1 MKFPWQKKEL
11 HPPATADNGSLD
23 ITMSINLEG
32 ISNGHHKMTYRG
44 VPCVKCPLDYVLYQ
58 MIIEEVKPD
67 LIIEIGAYKGGSA
80 YYLADL
86 LELYGKG
93 EVHSIDIDGLIDER
107 VKGHKRIKFF
117 IQDWKDYDLR
127 LIKDFK
133 TILVIDDG
141 SHKYDDVIGAVTVFS
156 KFIPI
161 GSYYIIED
169 GMIDPL
175 CISKV
180 YKGGPLRA
188 IKEFLSLNNNFEIDY
203 DWCDFFGKNATF
215 NVVGYLKRIS

>member
-11 HPPATADNGSLD
+11 PTPVTTDKGSLD
-23 ITMSINLEG
+23 ITMSISLEG
-32 ISNGHHKMTYRG
+32 ISKGHHNMTYRG

-80 YYLADL
+80 YYMADL

-107 VKGHKRIKFF
+107 VKSHPRIKFF
-117 IQDWKDYDLR
+117 LHDWKDYDIH

-133 TILVIDDG
+133 TVLVIDDG
-141 SHKYDDVIGAVTVFS
+141 SHRYDDVIGAVTVFS
-156 KFIPI
+156 KFVSI
-161 GSYYIIED
+161 GSYLIIED
-169 GMIDPL
+169 GIIDEL
-175 CISKV
+175 GMSKE
-180 YKGGPLRA
+180 YNGGPVKA
-188 IKEFLSLNNNFEIDY
+188 IKEFLSLNNNFQIDY
-203 DWCDFFGKNATF
+203 RWCDFFGKNATF
-215 NVVGYLKRIS
+215 NVVGYLKRIG